1 MKGQVVTGQVVKG
14 QMTGAAAARTRRRS
28 IRPLLMFPL
37 AFVIVAIL
45 WEGYK
50 SVGPPNGGRV
60 LGMRVLARTDERAMP
75 HIWDML
81 ARFGRSEVRGGQD
94 TILVVVIRASW
105 YSFRCAL
112 AAFAFGSALG
122 VALAVLMARFK
133 VLERALMPYL
143 VISQTVPIIVLAPL
157 IMALMAYNSRELAS
171 TTWLAAVLLGVFL
184 AFFPVAVGTLRGL
197 QATDAAPLELMDSY
211 AAGWWRT
218 LWKLR
223 FPSAVPY
230 IAPALRLA
238 GAASVVGVT
247 VSEISLGVKFG
258 VGRLILSYGQEATSD
273 PPKLF
278 TAVFGAAALGLIMA
292 GLVVSL
298 DRLLMRHRPPEAV

>member
-1 MKGQVVTGQVVKG
+1 VKKGSVVK
-14 QMTGAAAARTRRRS
+14 RVR

-37 AFVIVAIL
+37 AFLVVAAL

-50 SVGPPNGGRV
+50 AVGPHDGGTV
-60 LGMRVLARTDERAMP
+60 LGMRILARTDDRFMP

-81 ARFGRSEVRGGQD
+81 QRFGRSEVRGGAD
-94 TILVVVIRASW
+94 SILVVVARASW
-105 YSFRCAL
+105 YSLRCAL
-112 AAFAFGSALG
+112 TAFLVGSALG
-122 VALAVLMARFK
+122 VGLAVLMARFRI
-133 VLERALMPYL
+133 VERALMPYL

-157 IMALMAYNSRELAS
+157 IMALMAYNSRDLADK
-171 TTWLAAVLLGVFL
+171 TWLAAVLLGVFL
-184 AFFPVAVGTLRGL
+184 AFFPVSVGTLRGL
-197 QATDAAPLELMDSY
+197 QSTPAASLELMDSY

-230 IAPALRLA
+230 LAPALRLA

-278 TAVFGAAALGLIMA
+278 TAVFGAAALGLVMA
-292 GLVVSL
+292 GLVVSI
-298 DRLLMRHRPPEAV
+298 DHLLMRHRPAEAV